1 MFVYVFRLL
10 FSSHHPGYRCVCVCG
25 VFSVFWFGISHF
37 LFWDFQFLK
46 QFFFAGKIF
55 GGSLEDLAFSVLT
68 MAIAIYWPSSHP
80 PFSTSMIWILEPL
93 FLKWE
98 CHESRISWANQSL
111 LLWEIPMWNGSL
123 APLRSKH

>member
-1 MFVYVFRLL
+1 MCSDYYSPAIIQGIGV
-10 FSSHHPGYRCVCVCG
+10 CVCVCG

-98 CHESRISWANQSL
+98 WYESRISWANQSL